1 MIQIRRMQNNEESN
15 EDRMFLDLNEYEF
28 YYFMPNSESVKNE
41 LGYFIKNK
49 SIETYSYVTPTLYGE
64 KNFFKFLNFSFSFFS
79 DGKEYFIIKH
89 YVDDFFQTNSK
100 ILRQKNFI
108 VFYQD
113 ISLMIWKKSDTSS
126 LNPNNLLE
134 LELLSSKNLSKWV
147 DVFFDSFS
155 YPKHL
160 RKYISQ
166 MVTTQIENQVE
177 FYIGYVDG
185 KDVGCFCTYKNL
197 PFHGFYGVGTRHRY
211 RRRGYAKIMMSNY
224 MNSVLADNPSANF
237 CLQVQR
243 GSAAEQLYQ
252 NLGFKNLFYQKRFD
266 WDPSQS
272 SPLFDI

>member
-1 MIQIRRMQNNEESN
+1 MQSYENSN

-28 YYFMPNSESVKNE
+28 YYFMPNSESVNND

-64 KNFFKFLNFSFSFFS
+64 KNFFEFLNFSFAFFS

-113 ISLMIWKKSDTSS
+113 ISLMIWKNSENSS

-134 LELLSSKNLSKWV
+134 LELLSSKKLNKWV

-160 RKYISQ
+160 QKYISQ
-166 MVTTQIENQVE
+166 MVATQIENQVE

-197 PFHGFYGVGTRHRY
+197 PFYGFYGVGTRHRY
-211 RRRGYAKIMMSNY
+211 RRKGYATMMMSNY
-224 MNSVLADNPSANF
+224 MKSVIDHNPSANF

-243 GSAAEQLYQ
+243 GNGAEQLYK
-252 NLGFKNLFYQKRFD
+252 NLGFKNSFYQKRFD
-266 WDPSQS
+266 WDPSQN
-272 SPLFDI
+272 SPKLTI

>member
-1 MIQIRRMQNNEESN
+1 MIWIRRMQNHENSN
-15 EDRMFLDLNEYEF
+15 EDRTFLDLNEYEF

-49 SIETYSYVTPTLYGE
+49 SIETYSYVVPTLYGE
-64 KNFFKFLNFSFSFFS
+64 KNFSEFLNFSFSFFS

-89 YVDDFFQTNSK
+89 YVNEFFQTNSK
-100 ILRQKNFI
+100 ILRLKKFI
-108 VFYQD
+108 AFYQD
-113 ISLMIWKKSDTSS
+113 ISLMTWKSRENSS

-134 LELLSSKNLSKWV
+134 LELLSSKKLSKWV

-166 MVTTQIENQVE
+166 MVETQIENQVE

-211 RRRGYAKIMMSNY
+211 RRKGYAKIMMSNY
-224 MNSVLADNPSANF
+224 MQSVIEDNPSANF

-243 GSAAEQLYQ
+243 GSGAEKLYQ
-252 NLGFKNLFYQKRFD
+252 NLGFKNEFYQKRFD
-266 WDPSQS
+266 WDPAQK
-272 SPLFDI
+272 SPLLTI